1 LNEDRCLLVKDL
13 SVCDVPQI
21 SVAAFRTF
29 PFSQKYLVRHSLVRQ
44 CLDLLLIQKE
54 LLLRFNARE
63 LRYSSVSYAQLCSFP
78 PTTFAYSGKPP
89 CFQ

>member
-1 LNEDRCLLVKDL
+1 LNEDRCLLVIDL

-21 SVAAFRTF
+21 FVAAFRTF
-29 PFSQKYLVRHSLVRQ
+29 LFFQKYLVRRSLVRQ

-54 LLLRFNARE
+54 LLLRFNAQE
-63 LRYSSVSYAQLCSFP
+63 LRYSSVFYAQLCSFP
-78 PTTFAYSGKPP
+78 PTTFAYSEKPP